1 MEFLNKHTWDS
12 INIQYVF
19 DLLLPH
25 TPYGMQKKKEMK
37 PYKRGEEDLLNIEL
51 DKIEA
56 VIKAMKYHEGKFKQ
70 IILSLDNIKEI
81 RSSIN
86 RAAEGM
92 VLDEVELFEIKN
104 FMITIAEIVSVQE
117 KIPSL
122 PEDLIIKRHKSIEKL
137 LDPEGLGNRTFY
149 IYDSYSESLSSIRK
163 EKNKLQGRIEEEKK
177 RVISSIE
184 EEVGITP
191 KLSGELVISKRND
204 EMLKK
209 ARNCPC
215 LSEEVSTLL
224 TVNFKVKKDE
234 KMLCL
239 LEELEDVKF
248 KEDKEE
254 YRVKEFLS
262 GKIGYYKDE
271 IYEIIER
278 LAGFDFIIA
287 KAGLSNLVGGKR
299 PGIHDE
305 TSIYIKKGRHIK
317 LEHMLRKKKREFT
330 PISFYALRGVTV
342 ITGAN
347 MGGKTISLKLAGL
360 LSAMAQYGLY
370 VPAEEFKTCLFDFIY
385 FSIGDMQSIESGLST
400 FGAEVSGMID
410 ILKHSRYKG
419 LILIDELARG
429 TNPKEGYSISRAIVR
444 YLLDK
449 ESITLFTTHFE
460 GITHEKGV
468 EHLQVRGLKD
478 LDFEMIKERIDEG
491 QSGIELVL
499 ENMDYSLERVEGSYA
514 PPKDA
519 INIARLMGLDD
530 IILKWA
536 EEIMISGKE
545 E

>member
-1 MEFLNKHTWDS
+1 MEFLNKHTWES

-37 PYKRGEEDLLNIEL
+37 PYKRGEEELLNIEL
-51 DKIEA
+51 DRIET
-56 VIKAMKYHEGKFKQ
+56 VIKAIKYHEAKFKQ
-70 IILSLDNIKEI
+70 IILFLDNIKEI

-104 FMITIAEIVSVQE
+104 FMIDIAEIVSVQE
-117 KIPSL
+117 RILNL
-122 PEDLIIKRHKSIEKL
+122 PEDIIIKRHESIEKL

-149 IYDSYSESLSSIRK
+149 IYDSYSESLLSIRRDK
-163 EKNKLQGRIEEEKK
+163 KQLQGKIEEEKK
-177 RVISSIE
+177 RVISCIE
-184 EEVGITP
+184 EEIGITP
-191 KLSGELVISKRND
+191 KLSGELVISKRN
-204 EMLKK
+204 EEILKK
-209 ARNCPC
+209 ARNCSY

-234 KMLCL
+234 KMLSL
-239 LEELEDVKF
+239 LEKLEDAKF
-248 KEDKEE
+248 REDKEE
-254 YRVKEFLS
+254 YRVKEYLS
-262 GKIGYYKDE
+262 SKIGSYYDD
-271 IYEIIER
+271 IYDIIER

-287 KAGLSNLVGGKR
+287 KAKLSNLVGGKR
-299 PGIHDE
+299 PVIHE
-305 TSIYIKKGRHIK
+305 KTSIYIKEGRHIK
-317 LEHMLRKKKREFT
+317 LEHMLRKKKRKFT
-330 PISFYALRGVTV
+330 PVSFYALRGVTV

-347 MGGKTISLKLAGL
+347 MGGKTISLKIAGL

-370 VPAEEFKTCLFDFIY
+370 VPAEEFRTCLFDFIY

-410 ILKHSRYKG
+410 ILKHSCYKG

-429 TNPKEGYSISRAIVR
+429 TNPNEGYSISRAIVR

-449 ESITLFTTHFE
+449 ESVTLFTTHFE

-478 LDFEMIKERIDEG
+478 LDFEMIKKRINEG